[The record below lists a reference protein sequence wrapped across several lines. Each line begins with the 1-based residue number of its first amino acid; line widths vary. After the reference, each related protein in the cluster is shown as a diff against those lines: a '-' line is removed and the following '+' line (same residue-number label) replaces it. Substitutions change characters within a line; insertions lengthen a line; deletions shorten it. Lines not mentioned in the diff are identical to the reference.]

1 MNSCI
6 LQATVVEAPQLRY
19 TQDNQ
24 TPVAEMLVQF
34 PGLSSKDAP
43 SQIKVVGW
51 GSVAQEL
58 QDRCRTNDEV
68 VLEGRLKI
76 SSLLKPDGNR
86 EKITEL
92 TVSRVHHLSL
102 DSATG
107 ILAQE
112 EPAAPSYG
120 RSPAAPAP
128 IKASPVIANTAAPDV
143 DYDDI
148 PF

>member
-24 TPVAEMLVQF
+24 TPVAEMVVQF

-43 SQIKVVGW
+43 SRLKVVGW

-76 SSLLKPDGNR
+76 SSLLKPDGSR
-86 EKITEL
+86 EKVTEL

-112 EPAAPSYG
+112 EPEPRYG
-120 RSPAAPAP
+120 RGPAAPAP
-128 IKASPVIANTAAPDV
+128 VTASPTVASTTAPDV

>member
-24 TPVAEMLVQF
+24 TPVAEMVVQF

-43 SQIKVVGW
+43 ARLKVVGW

-58 QDRCRTNDEV
+58 QDRCRINDEV
-68 VLEGRLKI
+68 VLEGRLRI

-86 EKITEL
+86 EKQTEL
-92 TVSRVHHLSL
+92 TVTRVHHLNL

-112 EPAAPSYG
+112 EPELSYG
-120 RSPAAPAP
+120 RSLAAPAP
-128 IKASPVIANTAAPDV
+128 VPASPVVTNAAAPDM

>member
-24 TPVAEMLVQF
+24 TPVAEMVVQF

-43 SQIKVVGW
+43 ARLKVVGW
-51 GSVAQEL
+51 GAVAQEL
-58 QDRCRTNDEV
+58 QDRCRLNDEV

-86 EKITEL
+86 EKQTEL

-112 EPAAPSYG
+112 EPELGYG

-128 IKASPVIANTAAPDV
+128 VTASPVASQAAALDM
-143 DYDDI
+143 DLDDI